1 MVSDFLSAAASKPSN
16 QFDNVAPFD
25 DDDDGSSAS
34 FSEEDDDFDSI
45 TFLAAAGEEEFF
57 PNFVFFFFFFSLSS
71 LMGEREG
78 FARQSVVVGE
88 QRLLLLV
95 RW

>member
-16 QFDNVAPFD
+16 QFDVVAPFD

-57 PNFVFFFFFFSLSS
+57 PNFVFFFFFSLSS
-71 LMGEREG
+71 LIGEREG

>member
-16 QFDNVAPFD
+16 QFDVVAPFD

-57 PNFVFFFFFFSLSS
+57 PNFVFFFFFSLSS

>member
-57 PNFVFFFFFFSLSS
+57 PNFVFFFFFSLSS